1 MQMILTLSHRAFDI
15 AKRCMMAILLVYSK
29 QKVQHMVGILLAAGF
44 SRRFGAS
51 DKLLQTLADGYPI
64 ALTAAKHLI
73 EAIPL
78 TIAIVRPENKV
89 LAQLLQEAGLK
100 VFFCG
105 AQDTEMADSLS
116 VAIKLSADFSESKD
130 GFMIALA
137 DMPYIDAQTI
147 AAIAA
152 KLAEGAPIVVPTY
165 QGKRGHP
172 VGFSAKFRAKLE
184 TLKGDEGA
192 RSILKR
198 YPEDITFLA
207 CDDAGILAD
216 IDTPADLTI

>member
-1 MQMILTLSHRAFDI
+1 
-15 AKRCMMAILLVYSK
+15 
-29 QKVQHMVGILLAAGF
+29 MVGILLAAGF

-51 DKLLQTLADGYPI
+51 NKLLQALSDGCPI
-64 ALTAAKHLI
+64 GLVAAKRLVA
-73 EAIPL
+73 AIPL
-78 TIAIVRPENKV
+78 SIAIVRPENKA

-105 AQDTEMADSLS
+105 EQDTEMADSLS
-116 VAIKLSADFSESKD
+116 AAVKLSADFSESND

-137 DMPYIDAQTI
+137 DMPYIDSLTI

-152 KLAEGAPIVVPTY
+152 KLREGAAIVVPTY

-172 VGFSAKFRAKLE
+172 VGFSAKFRAELE
-184 TLKGDEGA
+184 NLHGDEGA

-198 YPEDITFLA
+198 YPEDIIFLA

-216 IDTPADLTI
+216 IDTPADLRL